1 MTDLLSEGSCFHG
14 AVNDKAMKIQDQRIE
29 QDRSLR
35 HRAVLVLA
43 LLFPT
48 VIACLLLA
56 GTSERAS
63 RCVTYGEECSPVP
76 GTWMYACFFVSLA
89 FGIVAVIWPRAWLPF
104 RTARTWAVGVQ
115 IGAQVALAML
125 ILSFV

>member
-1 MTDLLSEGSCFHG
+1 MNET
-14 AVNDKAMKIQDQRIE
+14 AMNFQDPRIE

-76 GTWMYACFFVSLA
+76 GTWMYTCFFVSLA
-89 FGIVAVIWPRAWLPF
+89 CGIVAVIWPRAWLPF
-104 RTARTWAVGVQ
+104 RTARAWAVGVQ
-115 IGAQVALAML
+115 IAAQAALAMS
-125 ILSFV
+125 ILSFA